1 MTTATTFCRQN
12 AVGILLSI
20 EKISFSLSFSS
31 YNLKLFTKRFLKN
44 DFNLEKGL
52 GKNIL
57 A

>member
-1 MTTATTFCRQN
+1 MTTATTFSRQN
-12 AVGILLSI
+12 TVGILLSI
-20 EKISFSLSFSS
+20 EKISFSLSSSS
-31 YNLKLFTKRFLKN
+31 YNLKLSTKSFLKN

>member
-1 MTTATTFCRQN
+1 MTTATTFSRQN
-12 AVGILLSI
+12 TVGILLSI
-20 EKISFSLSFSS
+20 EKISFSLSSSS
-31 YNLKLFTKRFLKN
+31 YNLKLSTKNFLKN